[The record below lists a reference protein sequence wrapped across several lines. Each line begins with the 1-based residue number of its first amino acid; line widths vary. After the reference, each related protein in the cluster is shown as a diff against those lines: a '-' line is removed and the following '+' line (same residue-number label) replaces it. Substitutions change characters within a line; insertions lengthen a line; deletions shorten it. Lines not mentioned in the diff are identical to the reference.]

1 MKNFILSILLH
12 LICLSA
18 FCQVDTASLKIMEAV
33 FRNEQPKETLYYTDR
48 IRKDNIKQIKE
59 AFKGTE
65 YSWWVEGHVRDT
77 IRLTKKEKKYLDSCL
92 DKLVSLSWQD
102 SLFENAGRIPLDS
115 TWRHQLRRFKECV
128 DTTADGQIKIKGNNI
143 SHTNVFSFSYPA
155 FIRDRSV
162 FLLYF
167 VRHCYGDCG
176 VEELYFYRKENGVYK
191 KWILVTGGVF

>member
-1 MKNFILSILLH
+1 
-12 LICLSA
+12 
-18 FCQVDTASLKIMEAV
+18 MEAI

-65 YSWWVEGHVRDT
+65 YSWWIEGHVRDT
-77 IRLTKKEKKYLDSCL
+77 IRLSKEEKKYLDSYL
-92 DKLVSLSWQD
+92 DKLVSLRWQD
-102 SLFENAGRIPLDS
+102 SLFENSGRISLDS
-115 TWRHQLRRFKECV
+115 TWQHQQRRFKECV
-128 DTTADGQIKIKGNNI
+128 DTTADGKINIKGDKI
-143 SHTNVFSFSYPA
+143 SHTNVFSFSSPA

-176 VEELYFYRKENGVYK
+176 IEELYFYRKENGVYK
-191 KWILVTGGVF
+191 KWILVAGGVF